1 MATVLVTG
9 ANRGIGLALCRL
21 LAERGERVIATCRTP
36 SSELEQLAGEGVEI
50 ASDIDVTAE
59 DVGDKLRAAL
69 GEGGLDILINNAGVM
84 TRESI
89 DDFDAERIRREF
101 EVNALAPMRV
111 ALALLD
117 KLDAG
122 AKVAFIT
129 SRMGSVADNTSG
141 GAYGYRMSKAALN
154 MAAVSLARDLSA
166 RHIAVAL
173 LHPGWVRTD
182 MTGGSGQLDAEESAR
197 GLLAR
202 IDELTQERSGGFW
215 HTNGDELPW

>member
-21 LAERGERVIATCRTP
+21 LAERGERDIATCRTP